1 MQKVTLVVPCF
12 NEAKRLS
19 IPDFTAFLAECAE
32 VRLVFVDDGSTDAT
46 PERLAALQDA
56 APEQVETFRL
66 ETNSGK
72 AEAVRQGMRR
82 ALAARTPFV
91 GYWDADLAAPP
102 ETVRPMLERFE
113 LHPGLEIVVG
123 CRLRRL
129 GSDIRRSLFRHLAG
143 RGFATAASLH
153 LRLPVYDTQ
162 CGAKL
167 FRDRTA
173 AELFRE
179 PFVTRWL
186 FDVELFDRFLA
197 ANGHEAAI
205 REIEEFPLPEW
216 HDVSGS
222 TLKWSS
228 ALRIAREFLRL
239 WRHYRKSVTLRS
251 PQGDDGTI

>member
-1 MQKVTLVVPCF
+1 MQKITLVVPCF

-19 IPDFTAFLAECAE
+19 IPGFTAFLAEYAD

-46 PERLAALQDA
+46 PERLASLQGA
-56 APEQVETFRL
+56 APEQVEILRL

-82 ALAARTPFV
+82 ALVARTPFV
-91 GYWDADLAAPP
+91 GYWDADLAAPL
-102 ETVRPMLERFE
+102 ETLRPMLERFE
-113 LHPGLEIVVG
+113 LHSGLEIVIG

-129 GSDIRRSLFRHLAG
+129 GADIRRSLFRHLVG
-143 RGFATAASLH
+143 RGFATVAALH

-173 AELFRE
+173 TELFRK

-197 ANGHEAAI
+197 AYGHEAAV
-205 REIEEFPLPEW
+205 REIEEFPLLEW

-228 ALRIAREFLRL
+228 ALRIAREFFRL
-239 WRHYRKSVTLRS
+239 WRHYRKPVIPRS
-251 PQGDDGTI
+251 PKGDGGKA